1 MSYEIQF
8 VDIINFSMGIAGA
21 MLMFLGLLLS
31 VSSEYMERWMRRY
44 FVVFFLLMTLYVY
57 SNLTEQAAALFWD
70 PVWIGGAKGGL
81 FLESLL
87 SSLLMPL
94 MTRFLLHCAGV
105 DRRRSRIF
113 YCVLAAWAIYVVLLI
128 VTQFTTAIYYFTED
142 GIYHRGPWYPLL
154 LVFPAVSMLLNLAA
168 LITYWKKLSTDEC
181 VAFLAYLILPTAGI
195 LIQMTHFGLYTI
207 LFGTELA
214 GLTMFFF
221 ILRGQMEEHARR
233 AEERAQQQTSIMM
246 LQMRPHFICNTLTSI
261 YYLCGT
267 DAKKAQQMVG
277 RFTDYLQRNF
287 RTVTKME
294 PIPFAEELEHTQ
306 AYLEVEKARFED
318 LLSVSYDLQVTDFLL
333 PALTLQPIV
342 ENAVKYGVAP
352 DREPL
357 SITVRTARTEQGI
370 TVTVEDTGPGYAPT
384 EDDEPHVALRNIRR
398 RLAIMCGGT
407 LEILPRQGDGTEVRI
422 FVPAAV
428 KKESDGS

>member
-8 VDIINFSMGIAGA
+8 VDIINFSTGIAGA

-44 FVVFFLLMTLYVY
+44 FVVFFCLMTAYVL
-57 SNLTEQAAALFWD
+57 SDLVSQAATLFWN

-81 FLESLL
+81 FLESLF

-105 DRRRSRIF
+105 DRRRSRILF
-113 YCVLAAWAIYVVLLI
+113 CVRLAWAAYVVLLI
-128 VTQFTTAIYYFTED
+128 ATQFTTAIYYYTED
-142 GIYHRGPWYPLL
+142 GIYHRGSWYPLL

-181 VAFLAYLILPTAGI
+181 VAFLVYLVLPTAGI

-221 ILRGQMEEHARR
+221 ILRGQVEERARR

-407 LEILPRQGDGTEVRI
+407 LEILPRQSGGTEVRI
-422 FVPAAV
+422 FVPAATE
-428 KKESDGS
+428 KESDGS